1 MNASRLCQSYCFPW
15 VLFHPEAAPSLTSLT
30 VLCLGCQGLPCLQW
44 MLSLGIAQLGCA
56 DTSRETNASSY
67 IQGYT
72 ERENESTD
80 KTTFCLLIFHCVPF
94 SRKKAFLSFFQG
106 SDVSKI
112 QCPENWSKSFALC
125 CMAAL
130 ERKRLQPEKRD
141 WDTVELVVVVG
152 HPSMTAKARWV
163 TKAKVELTAYSI
175 YCFWQIIINIG
186 GKYIGDFGVCVYMC
200 SAGSMCSPIC
210 KIFFPLRPQVLEATF
225 LEHVGGLSQGCSFP
239 PQRGCLSVERTLF
252 TFQPWHVLTYFGGEK
267 QHL

>member
-1 MNASRLCQSYCFPW
+1 MGERPGSRGDRKHLWYLYECQQIVPELLLSPGVVSPW
-15 VLFHPEAAPSLTSLT
+15 GSTLPHQP

-56 DTSRETNASSY
+56 DTAHETNASSY

-72 ERENESTD
+72 ERENERTD

-94 SRKKAFLSFFQG
+94 SRKKVFLSFFQG

-112 QCPENWSKSFALC
+112 QCPKNWSKSFALR

-141 WDTVELVVVVG
+141 WDTMELVVVVG
-152 HPSMTAKARWV
+152 HPSVTAKAGWV

-175 YCFWQIIINIG
+175 YCFWQIIINIT
-186 GKYIGDFGVCVYMC
+186 VC
-200 SAGSMCSPIC
+200 
-210 KIFFPLRPQVLEATF
+210 LEAST
-225 LEHVGGLSQGCSFP
+225 
-239 PQRGCLSVERTLF
+239 
-252 TFQPWHVLTYFGGEK
+252 
-267 QHL
+267 